1 MHDYNITCSY
11 DEALQLKTLAAISA
25 TTDKNLC
32 AISDSNAG
40 MIQTVVDNFDADIS
54 SQNGK
59 VSTHSLAMLMT
70 QSESSSSDDID
81 VSETIQRT
89 PKSDMAK
96 PI

>member
-1 MHDYNITCSY
+1 
-11 DEALQLKTLAAISA
+11 
-25 TTDKNLC
+25 
-32 AISDSNAG
+32 

-70 QSESSSSDDID
+70 QSGSSSSDAID

-96 PI
+96 PIEYEIDIERFQGQKKLPV